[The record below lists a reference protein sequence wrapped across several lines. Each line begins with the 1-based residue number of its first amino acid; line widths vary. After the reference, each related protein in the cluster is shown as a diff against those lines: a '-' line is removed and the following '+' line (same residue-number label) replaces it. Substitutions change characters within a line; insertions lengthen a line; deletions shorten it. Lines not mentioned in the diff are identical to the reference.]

1 MSQQEQPKPAK
12 KKLSLL
18 KTFAL
23 VVLLGV
29 VLTVAHH
36 YFYQ

>member
-1 MSQQEQPKPAK
+1 MSQENPKQT

-29 VLTVAHH
+29 ILTVVH
-36 YFYQ
+36 YFFYK